1 MKKMT
6 VYDVYLDDGQD
17 AFRVT
22 VPAES
27 KKAAAKYAEGNG
39 KIIAILENPML
50 QDINLECLANT
61 LRADGWGQ
69 LEIDVITRALAQVG
83 LDRA

>member
-6 VYDVYLDDGQD
+6 VYDVYLDDGRD

-27 KKAAAKYAEGNG
+27 KQAAAKYAAGNG
-39 KIIAILENPML
+39 EIISIRENPLL

-61 LRADGWGQ
+61 LRAGGWGQ
-69 LEIDVITRALAQVG
+69 LEIDVITRALTQVG
-83 LDRA
+83 LNRF